1 MQLGLVLGGKNEERE
16 RRVHEIIDFSF
27 ASLMWILAFVQIKK
41 KRERENSDLSRDKL
55 VAAVLCTMNARR
67 LLMCAFVC

>member
-41 KRERENSDLSRDKL
+41 KRERTLISL
-55 VAAVLCTMNARR
+55 VTN
-67 LLMCAFVC
+67 